1 MTPAPKSFLIE
12 VKESACGARVL
23 TLSGALT
30 LQTLFEFQDVVS
42 ADLGKPLIL
51 DFAAVPYMDSA
62 GLGFVL
68 KAYGSW
74 QRLQRGFA
82 ITGINGKIKTLLT
95 VTGVDSIL
103 PCFESMAAAE
113 AGMAGSPKA
122 GSAGAGSETTP
133 G

>member
-1 MTPAPKSFLIE
+1 MTPAPRSLLIE
-12 VKESACGARVL
+12 VSDSASGARVL

-30 LQTLFEFQDVVS
+30 LQTLFEFQAVVS
-42 ADLGKPLIL
+42 AEVGKSLIL
-51 DFAAVPYMDSA
+51 DFTAVPYMDSA
-62 GLGFVL
+62 GLGYVL

-95 VTGVDSIL
+95 VTGVNSIL

-113 AGMAGSPKA
+113 AGVAGFGTAS
-122 GSAGAGSETTP
+122 S
-133 G
+133 